1 MERSCHIT
9 ALLLSLFITACDV
22 EFDISGLEGEPILYI
37 EGSVSYKP
45 GEGYRSASSL
55 TMTFYPVPASAGNE
69 ELADNTPCL
78 IEVYH
83 NSTKIESRNTYVYR
97 TGNRLTSDNL
107 SLGKAAPGDEL
118 ELVVNA
124 EGYPTAVSNVRIPN
138 TPPQPI
144 VSHERV
150 NGSTLRIST
159 TINDDPET
167 DDAYVFTFR
176 RISIYVGNPVPDPV
190 HMGTDLELSFYDT
203 ENIELWDLGPFEVS
217 WRENGI
223 MYYGV
228 SDKAFN
234 GKTKTFTVNADYP
247 SSYDGHDYYRIGVH
261 KVSPEKIRYEASRK
275 SKNNNML
282 GVIGLAPP
290 TYGYTNIIGGT
301 GCFSCTYIQ
310 YTDWIPVPPV
320 E

>member
-1 MERSCHIT
+1 MT
-9 ALLLSLFITACDV
+9 AILLSLFMTACEV
-22 EFDISGLEGEPILYI
+22 EFDISDLEGEPMLYI
-37 EGSVSYKP
+37 EGSVSFIP

-55 TMTFYPVPASAGNE
+55 TMTFYPVPASAEKE
-69 ELADNTPCL
+69 EPADNTPCL
-78 IEVYH
+78 VEIYH
-83 NSTKIESRNTYVYR
+83 NSSKIESRNTYVYR
-97 TGNRLTSDNL
+97 TGNRLTFDNL
-107 SLGKAAPGDEL
+107 SLDKAVPGDEL
-118 ELVVNA
+118 ELIVNA
-124 EGYPTAVSNVRIPN
+124 EGYPTATSTVRIPG
-138 TPPQPI
+138 TPPQPV
-144 VSHERV
+144 VSHEKV

-159 TINDDPET
+159 TINDDSET
-167 DDAYVFTFR
+167 DDAYVFTFKKT
-176 RISIYVGNPVPDPV
+176 SIYAENPTPDSI
-190 HMGTDLELSFYDT
+190 HMGTDLELSFNGT

-223 MYYGV
+223 IYYGV

-247 SSYDGHDYYRIGVH
+247 STYDGHDYYRVGVH
-261 KVSPEKIRYEASRK
+261 KVSPEKIRYEVSCK

-290 TYGYTNIIGGT
+290 IYGYTNIIGGT

-310 YTDWIPVPPV
+310 YTDWIPVPPI